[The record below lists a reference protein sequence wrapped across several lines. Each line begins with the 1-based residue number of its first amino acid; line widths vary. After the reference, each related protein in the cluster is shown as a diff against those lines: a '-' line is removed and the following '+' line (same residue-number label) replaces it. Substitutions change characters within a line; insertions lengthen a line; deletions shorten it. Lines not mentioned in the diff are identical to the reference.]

1 MIVMTGWGVITTL
14 LLLGKD
20 KELASVCI
28 KPTSPW
34 ANWCTSD
41 LIWITKYIWV
51 PHSGLVVWL
60 HLLVTLSVDF
70 WISKRISS
78 ELSSMTFLGGVVLD
92 CGRGWLVGLAIGG
105 SLLQMGAPP
114 REPRWRPGTQA
125 PALSGAL
132 LAPAASIW
140 SSSDAAAALL
150 PTMLPPPPSAPVGR
164 QGTAAVWD
172 NITRSR
178 SYSSLGL
185 TSTDPPVQQQH
196 LWPALFDKAWITPLT
211 SYSLLIVLG
220 GKIPHYSRQHCRLTI
235 GK

>member
-1 MIVMTGWGVITTL
+1 MIVMTGWDVITL

-34 ANWCTSD
+34 VNWCTSD
-41 LIWITKYIWV
+41 LIQITKYIWV
-51 PHSGLVVWL
+51 LISGLVVRF
-60 HLLVTLSVDF
+60 HVLVTLVVDL
-70 WISKRISS
+70 WISKSFSS
-78 ELSSMTFLGGVVLD
+78 ELPSMTFLGGVVLD
-92 CGRGWLVGLAIGG
+92 CGRGWLVGLAIGRQSAPDG
-105 SLLQMGAPP
+105 SPAQRAQMAPRLGP
-114 REPRWRPGTQA
+114 RA

-132 LAPAASIW
+132 LAPASIW

-164 QGTAAVWD
+164 QRTAVWD

-185 TSTDPPVQQQH
+185 NSTVQQQ
-196 LWPALFDKAWITPLT
+196 LWLALFDKAWFTSLT
-211 SYSLLIVLG
+211 SYILCWLF
-220 GKIPHYSRQHCRLTI
+220 
-235 GK
+235 

>member
-1 MIVMTGWGVITTL
+1 MGL
-14 LLLGKD
+14 P
-20 KELASVCI
+20 LA
-28 KPTSPW
+28 
-34 ANWCTSD
+34 
-41 LIWITKYIWV
+41 
-51 PHSGLVVWL
+51 
-60 HLLVTLSVDF
+60 
-70 WISKRISS
+70 
-78 ELSSMTFLGGVVLD
+78 
-92 CGRGWLVGLAIGG
+92 G

-178 SYSSLGL
+178 SYSSLNL
-185 TSTDPPVQQQH
+185 TSTDPLVQQQQ
-196 LWPALFDKAWITPLT
+196 LWPALYDKIQI
-211 SYSLLIVLG
+211 SLLILRRG
-220 GKIPHYSRQHCRLTI
+220 ALSTLFSCPIISNAFHFTREEYLLFY
-235 GK
+235 